1 MNKKRILITAAL
13 FIAILLLPY
22 YIYAPALIVAIV
34 LIPEYYEGILLGLLI
49 DVLYGADSMWSLW
62 GFPFGL
68 TAVVCIILL
77 VPLREKLRSYA

>member
-1 MNKKRILITAAL
+1 M
-13 FIAILLLPY
+13 ILLLPY

-49 DVLYGADSMWSLW
+49 DVLYGTHTMWSFL

-68 TAVVCIILL
+68 TAVVGIILL